1 MAVINVPR
9 YLSFDHLYVETV
21 TVTNP
26 ANLVAGVASNRFVTR
41 TGAYPAAGAYAAGV
55 SLYDIYGPGVLTG
68 SETLALTGTLG
79 ITAVTGAV
87 AGAGTAFTTELV
99 AGSIVRVAGVD
110 YLVKSITDAT
120 TMVVERADG
129 AAVGTVAGGASAV
142 RVEAKGGYQV
152 ESPSGISLEYES
164 RFNAS
169 TTPFA
174 PRVFPYQKNLSVVT
188 AGIAIVRLA
197 PSVTMTVDAPVYATS
212 TGMATTVAGAG
223 IILGRSLD
231 NLTTGA
237 ADEGYIRVRLAGVA
251 N

>member
-1 MAVINVPR
+1 MAVLNVPK

-55 SLYDIYGPGVLTG
+55 SLYDIYGPGILTG
-68 SETLALTGTLG
+68 SETLTLTGTVAIANTG
-79 ITAVTGAV
+79 VVTGV
-87 AGAGTAFTTELV
+87 GTAFTTELAV
-99 AGSIVRVAGVD
+99 GSIVRVEGVD
-110 YLVKSITDAT
+110 YLVKVITSAT
-120 TMVVERADG
+120 EITVERSDG
-129 AAVGTVAGGASAV
+129 GVIPTVTAGKTAV
-142 RVEAKGGYQV
+142 RLEAKGGYQI
-152 ESPSGISLEYES
+152 EGPSSLSLEYES

-188 AGIAIVRLA
+188 AGIAIVQLV
-197 PSVTMTVDAPVYATS
+197 PSATITVDAPVYAAAN
-212 TGMATTVAGAG
+212 GFATPTAAGG
-223 IILGRSLD
+223 NVILGRSLD
-231 NLTTGA
+231 NLVTQSG
-237 ADEGYIRVRLAGVA
+237 DIGYIRVRLAGVA